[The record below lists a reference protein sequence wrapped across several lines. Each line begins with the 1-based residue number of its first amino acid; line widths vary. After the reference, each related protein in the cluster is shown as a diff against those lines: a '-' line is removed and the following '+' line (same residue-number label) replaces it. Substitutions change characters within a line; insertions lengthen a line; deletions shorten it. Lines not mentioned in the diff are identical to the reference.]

1 MTDNLQTNDWTVWD
15 SLNSCCIVNLV
26 PLIMLK
32 NSVLVFIVLCVR
44 IIPLNA
50 EKEIIKQLLKSSD
63 VDMSDPQETAL
74 NPSSAPEHPEGGVQ
88 NISVQA
94 ATQKSTNA
102 SLKASGV
109 PVQVP
114 SGLSRLIRIPLS
126 LFPDSVDDMY
136 YGCSHKMLIK
146 VKRHY
151 LPQSARE
158 GLHST
163 YTKLCA
169 LKAMKEKDLYDPLSW
184 NHFRALCAYTAG
196 SYDDL
201 NRAVRN
207 GKASYKTSF
216 EFHALHF
223 LLSDAIRLLKL
234 NQRSCFTTYRRS
246 RLLFSGESGQTVRF
260 GSFASSSLNKDLRQ
274 FGRRSCFEIHTCFG
288 AYLKSYSEF
297 DSDEDEVLIPP
308 YEMFNIVSVDRS
320 GENDLKCDVVFK
332 LETAGVYSSLN
343 CQAVDLL

>member
-1 MTDNLQTNDWTVWD
+1 MIDNLQTKEWTVWD
-15 SLNSCCIVNLV
+15 SLSNCCIVNLE
-26 PLIMLK
+26 
-32 NSVLVFIVLCVR
+32 
-44 IIPLNA
+44 A
-50 EKEIIKQLLKSSD
+50 
-63 VDMSDPQETAL
+63 AL
-74 NPSSAPEHPEGGVQ
+74 NPTSAPEYPEGGVQ

-94 ATQKSTNA
+94 AKQKSTNTA
-102 SLKASGV
+102 LKASGV
-109 PVQVP
+109 PVQVQ
-114 SGLSRLIRIPLS
+114 SGLSRLIKIPLS

-136 YGCSHKMLIK
+136 HGCSHKMLIK
-146 VKRHY
+146 VKRRY
-151 LPQSARE
+151 LPQSTRE

-169 LKAMKEKDLYDPLSW
+169 LKAMKEKDPYDPLSW

-201 NRAVRN
+201 NRAVRQ
-207 GKASYKTSF
+207 GRASYKTSF

-234 NQRSCFTTYRRS
+234 NQRNCYTSYRRS
-246 RLLFSGESGQTVRF
+246 RLLFSGESGQTIRF

-274 FGRRSCFEIHTCFG
+274 FGRRTCFEIHTCFG

-308 YEMFNIVSVDRS
+308 YEMFKIVSMDTS
-320 GENDLKCDVVFK
+320 GEDDLKCDVVFK

-343 CQAVDLL
+343 CQAAGLL

>member
-1 MTDNLQTNDWTVWD
+1 MLKDNLT
-15 SLNSCCIVNLV
+15 
-26 PLIMLK
+26 
-32 NSVLVFIVLCVR
+32 IVLCCLCLR
-44 IIPLNA
+44 IRPLNA
-50 EKEIIKQLLKSSD
+50 NMLPGQDTTKALLKSFNVHKVAVETS
-63 VDMSDPQETAL
+63 SPQEATADPFL
-74 NPSSAPEHPEGGVQ
+74 APVIVQ
-88 NISVQA
+88 NISIQA
-94 ATQKSTNA
+94 AVQKSNS
-102 SLKASGV
+102 SLKASGAS
-109 PVQVP
+109 VQAP
-114 SGLSRLIRIPLS
+114 LGLSRLNKIPMSLS
-126 LFPDSVDDMY
+126 LDSVDDMY
-136 YGCSHKMLIK
+136 YSCSQKMLIK

-151 LPQSARE
+151 LPRSTRE

-169 LKAMKEKDLYDPLSW
+169 LKAMKTKDIYDPLSW

-196 SYDDL
+196 AYDEL
-201 NRAVRN
+201 NRAVRK

-223 LLSDAIRLLKL
+223 LLSDAIRLLKV
-234 NQRSCFTTYRRS
+234 NQRSCYTTYRRS
-246 RLLFSGESGQTVRF
+246 KLLFSGESGQTIRF

-274 FGRRSCFEIHTCFG
+274 FGRRSCFEIRTCFG

-308 YEMFNIVSVDRS
+308 YEMFNIVSVDIS
-320 GENDLKCDVVFK
+320 GENDLDCEVVYK

>member
-1 MTDNLQTNDWTVWD
+1 MT
-15 SLNSCCIVNLV
+15 
-26 PLIMLK
+26 
-32 NSVLVFIVLCVR
+32 
-44 IIPLNA
+44 
-50 EKEIIKQLLKSSD
+50 
-63 VDMSDPQETAL
+63 
-74 NPSSAPEHPEGGVQ
+74 PSSAPEHPPSVQ
-88 NISVQA
+88 NISIQA
-94 ATQKSTNA
+94 AAQKSTNS
-102 SLKASGV
+102 SLKAPGIS
-109 PVQVP
+109 
-114 SGLSRLIRIPLS
+114 SALSLLIRIPLS

-136 YGCSHKMLIK
+136 YGCSQKMLIK

-151 LPQSARE
+151 LPRSTRE

-163 YTKLCA
+163 YTTLCA
-169 LKAMKEKDLYDPLSW
+169 LKAMKNKDVYDSLSL

-201 NRAVRN
+201 NRALRK

-234 NQRSCFTTYRRS
+234 NQRSCYTSYRRS
-246 RLLFSGESGQTVRF
+246 KLLFSGESGQTVRF

-274 FGRRSCFEIHTCFG
+274 FGRRTCFEIHTCFG
-288 AYLKSYSEF
+288 AYLKSYSDF

-308 YEMFNIVSVDRS
+308 YEMFNIVSVDMS
-320 GENDLKCDVVFK
+320 GENDLHCDVVYK

-343 CQAVDLL
+343 CQAVDL

>member
-1 MTDNLQTNDWTVWD
+1 
-15 SLNSCCIVNLV
+15 
-26 PLIMLK
+26 MLK
-32 NSVLVFIVLCVR
+32 IRELVFIVLCCLCVR
-44 IIPLNA
+44 IRLLHA
-50 EKEIIKQLLKSSD
+50 ETLPDQGTIKSPLKSSH
-63 VDMSDPQETAL
+63 VEMSSPQEATLAP
-74 NPSSAPEHPEGGVQ
+74 PSAATHLGGVQ
-88 NISVQA
+88 SISIHV
-94 ATQKSTNA
+94 NA
-102 SLKASGV
+102 SLKASNV
-109 PVQVP
+109 SVQTS
-114 SGLSRLIRIPLS
+114 SGLSRLFRISLS
-126 LFPDSVDDMY
+126 LYPESVDDMY
-136 YGCSHKMLIK
+136 YGCSNKMLIK

-151 LPQSARE
+151 LPRSTGE

-169 LKAMKEKDLYDPLSW
+169 LKAMKTKDLYDPLSW
-184 NHFRALCAYTAG
+184 HHFRALCAYTAG

-201 NRAVRN
+201 NRAVRQ
-207 GKASYKTSF
+207 GKASYRTSF

-234 NQRSCFTTYRRS
+234 NQRTCYTSYRRS
-246 RLLFSGESGQTVRF
+246 KLLFSGEAGQTIRF

-274 FGRRSCFEIHTCFG
+274 FGGRTCFEIRTCFG

-308 YEMFNIVSVDRS
+308 YEMFHVVSVDTS
-320 GENDLKCDVVFK
+320 GQNDLNCDVLFK

>member
-1 MTDNLQTNDWTVWD
+1 MQ
-15 SLNSCCIVNLV
+15 
-26 PLIMLK
+26 
-32 NSVLVFIVLCVR
+32 
-44 IIPLNA
+44 
-50 EKEIIKQLLKSSD
+50 
-63 VDMSDPQETAL
+63 
-74 NPSSAPEHPEGGVQ
+74 NP
-88 NISVQA
+88 
-94 ATQKSTNA
+94 TNA
-102 SLKASGV
+102 SLKASGAS
-109 PVQVP
+109 VQVP

-126 LFPDSVDDMY
+126 LSLDAVDDMY
-136 YGCSHKMLIK
+136 YGCTQKMLIK

-151 LPQSARE
+151 LPRSTRD
-158 GLHST
+158 GLNST

-169 LKAMKEKDLYDPLSW
+169 LRAMKTKDIYDSLSW

-196 SYDDL
+196 AYDNL
-201 NRAVRN
+201 NQAVRK

-234 NQRSCFTTYRRS
+234 NQRSCYTTYRRS
-246 RLLFSGESGQTVRF
+246 RLLFSGESGQTIRF
-260 GSFASSSLNKDLRQ
+260 GSFASSSLNKDLHQ
-274 FGRRSCFEIHTCFG
+274 FGRRTCFEINTCFG

-308 YEMFNIVSVDRS
+308 YEMFSIVSVDVS
-320 GENDLKCDVVFK
+320 GENDLHCEVFYK